1 MTESELSNRFEKV
14 SVFKALRTLVS
25 HFYLSRQKFYKF
37 VLRFAIHLACKKQND
52 KNAFKKIKLAIS
64 LKKLYTIFNEVVLCQ
79 ELFCWIV
86 LKTK

>member
-1 MTESELSNRFEKV
+1 MTESELSNRLKKV
-14 SVFKALRTLVS
+14 SVFNAFLTLVS
-25 HFYLSRQKFYKF
+25 HFYLSRSYLQKI

-64 LKKLYTIFNEVVLCQ
+64 LKKVYTIFNEVILCQ